1 MASAQA
7 QLPYRWAFASDELDA
22 AIGCYR
28 AHGFAVVRGMAPPD
42 VIADLRHAVNDVLGD
57 PASLAPGDNRT
68 TPELVERSPSALRL
82 LDVEPYLE
90 LNRRLLGTR
99 ELTIHRSFAVLKNAG
114 ASAVAWHRDY
124 HHLERDVP
132 TEPDQFLDPGDH
144 GARLL
149 WYLDGSYP
157 DEGGLWLV
165 PDSHRPDWPGL
176 PGFQFT
182 PGKKSFHRLG
192 EEPDPY
198 VGFDAPQMLPLHVD
212 PGDLLVYSL
221 LLYHGAA
228 PQPRGV
234 RRACAVLLRAAWP
247 ALPVPWAETQRTR
260 RFLAELP
267 ERYRCFATN
276 YVGIDYRWRA

>member
-1 MASAQA
+1 MAE
-7 QLPYRWAFASDELDA
+7 LPYRWAFGSEELDE

-28 AHGFAVVRGMAPPD
+28 AHGFALVRGMAPPD
-42 VIADLRHAVNDVLGD
+42 VVADLRRAVEEVLGE

-68 TPELVERSPSALRL
+68 TPELIERAPGALRL

-114 ASAVAWHRDY
+114 AGAVAWHRDY
-124 HHLERDVP
+124 HHLDGEAP

-157 DEGGLWLV
+157 DRGGLWV
-165 PDSHRPDWPGL
+165 IPDSHRPEWAGL
-176 PGFQFT
+176 SGFRFT
-182 PGKKSFHRLG
+182 AGRKSFHREG
-192 EEPDPY
+192 EPPDPY
-198 VGFDAPQMLPLHVD
+198 ERFDADEMLALEVD
-212 PGDLLVYSL
+212 PGDLLLYSL
-221 LLYHGAA
+221 SLYHGAA
-228 PQPRGV
+228 PQPAGV
-234 RRACAVLLRAAWP
+234 RRACAVLLRASWP
-247 ALPVPWAETQRTR
+247 ALPVPWAETDTTR
-260 RFLAELP
+260 RFLDELP
-267 ERYRCFATN
+267 ERYRPFTTN